1 MIPAQGTKSHVL
13 QLRACMLQLKILHGK
28 IKTWCSQIKKQ
39 ILKEKAQLE
48 WAGTPTPSTGYKIST
63 LCFERHPERQVPI
76 LRPTCWINYSYVPNV
91 KLSMQKY
98 SKFMNKFMWHARSY
112 EEFSMILSKNH
123 RSKCKKTNHRHQHV
137 ATSILKDGH
146 LHPPWSGTP
155 ALGLQSNPGQPK
167 LPPNPPASSPILQT
181 IPLSQDRRGGS

>member
-1 MIPAQGTKSHVL
+1 MHAAAKDPAWQNQDLVQPNKKTNIKRKSTVGVGGGTYTLNRL
-13 QLRACMLQLKILHGK
+13 QNIHALL
-28 IKTWCSQIKKQ
+28 S
-39 ILKEKAQLE
+39 
-48 WAGTPTPSTGYKIST
+48 TP
-63 LCFERHPERQVPI
+63 PERQVPI
-76 LRPTCWINYSYVPNV
+76 LPPTCWINYSYVPNV

-123 RSKCKKTNHRHQHV
+123 RSKCKKTNHHHQHV
-137 ATSILKDGH
+137 AISVLKDGH